1 MRALSFCRHYSGFAL
16 QLLRQTVLKCCNR
29 AERSVF
35 LCAHAGFLL
44 NIESLMTYADRW
56 LLPDGVEEILPAEAK
71 AIDALR
77 RRLLDLYSTWGYDM
91 VIPPLLEYTDSLLIG
106 LGRDVDLLT
115 FKVTDQLSGRTLGIR
130 ADITPQTAR
139 MDAHSFNRAG
149 ANRLCYA
156 GHVVHTRPKNP
167 LATRTPIQAGLELY
181 GESGIA
187 ADIEVVSL
195 LLESLS
201 LAGLSCQHIDL
212 GHVGIYRAIA
222 ADAHLS
228 QEQEETFF
236 ELLQRKAM
244 TEIRDWV
251 EANIQDAA
259 VAALFL
265 ALPGLAGDQ
274 SVLQKARDL
283 FADLP
288 GAQLAVE
295 QLSQVAKVIEQRY
308 PSAELYF
315 DLGELRGYHYL
326 TGLVFAAF
334 APGYG
339 NPIASGGRYDHIGE
353 VFGRA
358 RPATGFAV
366 DITAISKLGLLP
378 RTLSTA
384 IAVVESDDPLQWKT
398 INELRQSGERVIN
411 VSSTA
416 NLAELGCDRALVL
429 TNSGY
434 QVQAIS

>member
-1 MRALSFCRHYSGFAL
+1 
-16 QLLRQTVLKCCNR
+16 
-29 AERSVF
+29 
-35 LCAHAGFLL
+35 
-44 NIESLMTYADRW
+44 MTYADRW

-71 AIDALR
+71 AIDSLR

-139 MDAHSFNRAG
+139 MDAHSFKRTG

-167 LATRTPIQAGLELY
+167 LATRTPIQAGLEFY
-181 GESGIA
+181 GESTIA

-201 LAGLSCQHIDL
+201 VAGLPRQHIDL

-222 ADAHLS
+222 AAAGLSKVQEDA
-228 QEQEETFF
+228 FF
-236 ELLQRKAM
+236 ELLQRKAT
-244 TEIRDWV
+244 TEIRVWV
-251 EANIQDAA
+251 DTNIDDTSM
-259 VAALFL
+259 AALFL
-265 ALPGLAGDQ
+265 ALPGLAGNKT
-274 SVLQKARDL
+274 VLQKAREL
-283 FADLP
+283 FVALP
-288 GAQLAVE
+288 AAQAAVD
-295 QLSQVAKVIEQRY
+295 QLDQVAQVIEQRY
-308 PSAELYF
+308 PNAELYF

-366 DITAISKLGLLP
+366 DITAISKLGLLHKEQV
-378 RTLSTA
+378 SA
-384 IAVVESDDPLQWKT
+384 IAVVENSDPAQWQAVQD
-398 INELRQSGERVIN
+398 LRQQGERVVA
-411 VSSTA
+411 VSGEA
-416 NLAELGCDRALVL
+416 DLAELGCDRQLLLRNGSYQLV
-429 TNSGY
+429 
-434 QVQAIS
+434 AC

>member
-1 MRALSFCRHYSGFAL
+1 MP
-16 QLLRQTVLKCCNR
+16 
-29 AERSVF
+29 
-35 LCAHAGFLL
+35 
-44 NIESLMTYADRW
+44 YADRW
-56 LLPDGVEEILPAEAK
+56 LFPEGVEEILPAEAK
-71 AIDALR
+71 AIDTLR

-139 MDAHSFNRAG
+139 MDAHSFHRTG

-167 LATRTPIQAGLELY
+167 LATRTPIQAGLEFY
-181 GESGIA
+181 GEPGIA

-195 LLESLS
+195 LLESLAV
-201 LAGLSCQHIDL
+201 AGLPRQHIDL

-222 ADAHLS
+222 ASAGLTKV
-228 QEQEETFF
+228 QEETFF
-236 ELLQRKAM
+236 ELLQRKAT
-244 TEIRDWV
+244 TEIRTWV
-251 EANIQDAA
+251 EANIRDSVTAN
-259 VAALFL
+259 LFL
-265 ALPGLAGDQ
+265 ALPGLAGDK
-274 SVLQKARDL
+274 SVLQKAKAL
-283 FADLP
+283 FSGLQA
-288 GAQLAVE
+288 AQDAVE
-295 QLSQVAKVIEQRY
+295 QLLQVAEIIEQRY

-378 RTLSTA
+378 RASLRA
-384 IAVVESDDPLQWKT
+384 IAVIESTDPLQWQAVRD
-398 INELRQSGERVIN
+398 LRLQGERVVN
-411 VSSTA
+411 VGATSDFE
-416 NLAELGCDRALVL
+416 ELGCNRQLVL
-429 TNSGY
+429 QDGRY
-434 QVQAIS
+434 QVQAID

>member
-1 MRALSFCRHYSGFAL
+1 
-16 QLLRQTVLKCCNR
+16 
-29 AERSVF
+29 
-35 LCAHAGFLL
+35 
-44 NIESLMTYADRW
+44 MTYADRW

-71 AIDALR
+71 AIDTLR

-139 MDAHSFNRAG
+139 MDAHSFHRAG

-181 GESGIA
+181 GEPSIA

-195 LLESLS
+195 LLESLRV
-201 LAGLSCQHIDL
+201 AGLARQHIDL

-222 ADAHLS
+222 TSAGLTKI
-228 QEQEETFF
+228 QEETFF

-244 TEIRDWV
+244 TEICTWV
-251 EANIQDAA
+251 ESTIRQPAIAD
-259 VAALFL
+259 LFL
-265 ALPGLAGDQ
+265 ALPGLAGDK
-274 SVLQKARDL
+274 SVLQKARTL
-283 FADLP
+283 FAGLDDALY
-288 GAQLAVE
+288 AVDQLA
-295 QLSQVAKVIEQRY
+295 QVANVIEQRY
-308 PSAELYF
+308 PAAELYF

-326 TGLVFAAF
+326 TGMVFAAF

-378 RTLSTA
+378 RTFIGA
-384 IAVVESDDPLQWKT
+384 IAVVESNDQLQWQK
-398 INELRQSGERVIN
+398 ISELRSLGERVIS
-411 VSSTA
+411 VGASADLS
-416 NLAELGCDRALVL
+416 ELGCDRVL
-429 TNSGY
+429 ILQDGQY
-434 QVQAIS
+434 QIQRLN

>member
-1 MRALSFCRHYSGFAL
+1 
-16 QLLRQTVLKCCNR
+16 
-29 AERSVF
+29 
-35 LCAHAGFLL
+35 
-44 NIESLMTYADRW
+44 MTYADRW

-71 AIDALR
+71 AIDSLR

-167 LATRTPIQAGLELY
+167 LATRTPIQAGLEFY
-181 GESGIA
+181 GEPGIA

-195 LLESLS
+195 LLESLQI
-201 LAGLSCQHIDL
+201 AGLPRLHIDV

-222 ADAHLS
+222 ADAGLTKL
-228 QEQEETFF
+228 QEDAFF
-236 ELLQRKAM
+236 ELLQRKAT
-244 TEIRDWV
+244 TEIRAW
-251 EANIQDAA
+251 
-259 VAALFL
+259 VAATITDATKAELFL
-265 ALPGLAGDQ
+265 LLPTLAGDK
-274 SVLQKARDL
+274 SVLQKARNL
-283 FADLP
+283 FA
-288 GAQLAVE
+288 GVKAAQLAVD
-295 QLSQVAKVIEQRY
+295 QLDQVAQVIEQRY
-308 PSAELYF
+308 PLAELYF

-326 TGLVFAAF
+326 TGMVFAAF

-378 RTLSTA
+378 KTNVSA
-384 IAVVESDDPLQWKT
+384 IAVVETGDAQQWQA
-398 INELRQSGERVIN
+398 IQSLRVQGQRVMT
-411 VSSTA
+411 VSA
-416 NLAELGCDRALVL
+416 AADLEELGCDRQLL
-429 TNSGY
+429 LQDGRY
-434 QVQAIS
+434 QVVAA

>member
-1 MRALSFCRHYSGFAL
+1 
-16 QLLRQTVLKCCNR
+16 
-29 AERSVF
+29 
-35 LCAHAGFLL
+35 
-44 NIESLMTYADRW
+44 MTYADRW

-71 AIDALR
+71 AIDGLR

-139 MDAHSFNRAG
+139 MDAHSYSHTG

-167 LATRTPIQAGLELY
+167 LATRTPIQAGLEFY
-181 GESGIA
+181 GESGVV

-195 LLESLS
+195 LLESLQV
-201 LAGLSCQHIDL
+201 AGLPRLHIDL

-222 ADAHLS
+222 ADAGLS
-228 QEQEETFF
+228 KIQEDTFF
-236 ELLQRKAM
+236 ELLQRKAT
-244 TEIRDWV
+244 TEIPAWV
-251 EANIQDAA
+251 ATNISEASQAE
-259 VAALFL
+259 LFL
-265 ALPGLAGDQ
+265 ALPSLAGDKT
-274 SVLQKARDL
+274 VLRKAREL
-283 FADLP
+283 FNGVKA
-288 GAQLAVE
+288 A
-295 QLSQVAKVIEQRY
+295 QVAVDQLDEVARIIEQRY
-308 PSAELYF
+308 PAAGLYF

-366 DITAISKLGLLP
+366 DITAISKLGLLA
-378 RTLSTA
+378 RSDVSA
-384 IAVVESDDPLQWKT
+384 IAVVETGDAQQWQMIQT
-398 INELRQSGERVIN
+398 LRQQGQRVIA
-411 VSSTA
+411 VSNGA
-416 NLAELGCDRALVL
+416 NFAELGCDRQLL
-429 TNSGY
+429 LLDGCY
-434 QVQAIS
+434 QVVAL

>member
-1 MRALSFCRHYSGFAL
+1 
-16 QLLRQTVLKCCNR
+16 
-29 AERSVF
+29 
-35 LCAHAGFLL
+35 
-44 NIESLMTYADRW
+44 MTYADRW

-71 AIDALR
+71 AIDSLR

-139 MDAHSFNRAG
+139 MDAHSFNRTG

-167 LATRTPIQAGLELY
+167 LATRTPIQAGLEFY
-181 GESGIA
+181 GEPGVA

-195 LLESLS
+195 LLESLQ
-201 LAGLSCQHIDL
+201 LAGLPRLHIDL

-222 ADAHLS
+222 ADAGLTKA
-228 QEQEETFF
+228 QEDTFF
-236 ELLQRKAM
+236 ELLQRKAT
-244 TEIRDWV
+244 TEIRTWV
-251 EANIQDAA
+251 DANIADQTKAQ
-259 VAALFL
+259 LFL
-265 ALPGLAGDQ
+265 SLPGLAGNK
-274 SVLQKARDL
+274 SVLQKARQL
-283 FADLP
+283 FGKVMA
-288 GAQLAVE
+288 A
-295 QLSQVAKVIEQRY
+295 QVAVDQLDKVASIIEQRY
-308 PSAELYF
+308 PTAELYF

-366 DITAISKLGLLP
+366 DITAISKLGLLKKIGIP
-378 RTLSTA
+378 AVAVIESSDANQWQA
-384 IAVVESDDPLQWKT
+384 IQNLREQGQRVVAVGD
-398 INELRQSGERVIN
+398 G
-411 VSSTA
+411 A
-416 NLAELGCDRALVL
+416 NLVELGCDRQLL
-429 TNSGY
+429 FQDGCY
-434 QVQAIS
+434 QVVAL

>member
-1 MRALSFCRHYSGFAL
+1 
-16 QLLRQTVLKCCNR
+16 
-29 AERSVF
+29 
-35 LCAHAGFLL
+35 
-44 NIESLMTYADRW
+44 MTYADRW
-56 LLPDGVEEILPAEAK
+56 LLPDGVEEILPLEAK
-71 AIDALR
+71 AIDSLR

-139 MDAHSFNRAG
+139 MDAHSFNRTG

-167 LATRTPIQAGLELY
+167 LATRTPIQAGLEFY
-181 GESGIA
+181 GESGVA

-195 LLESLS
+195 LLESLQV
-201 LAGLSCQHIDL
+201 AGLPRLHIDL

-222 ADAHLS
+222 ADAGLNKT
-228 QEQEETFF
+228 QEETFF
-236 ELLQRKAM
+236 ELLQRKAT
-244 TEIRDWV
+244 TEIRVWV
-251 EANIQDAA
+251 AENIADPAKA
-259 VAALFL
+259 ELFL
-265 ALPGLAGDQ
+265 MLPRLAGNK
-274 SVLQKARDL
+274 SVLQSAREL
-283 FADLP
+283 FADVKA
-288 GAQLAVE
+288 AQAAVD
-295 QLSQVAKVIEQRY
+295 QLDEVARVIEQRY
-308 PSAELYF
+308 PAAELYF

-366 DITAISKLGLLP
+366 DITAISKLGLLGKI
-378 RTLSTA
+378 SVAA
-384 IAVVESDDPLQWKT
+384 IAVVETGDAQQWQA
-398 INELRQSGERVIN
+398 IQRLRQQGQRVIA
-411 VSSTA
+411 VSRDA
-416 NLAELGCDRALVL
+416 DLAALGCDRQLL
-429 TNSGY
+429 LKDGQY
-434 QVQAIS
+434 QVISL

>member
-1 MRALSFCRHYSGFAL
+1 
-16 QLLRQTVLKCCNR
+16 
-29 AERSVF
+29 
-35 LCAHAGFLL
+35 
-44 NIESLMTYADRW
+44 MTYADRW

-71 AIDALR
+71 AIDSLR

-139 MDAHSFNRAG
+139 MDAHSFKRNG

-156 GHVVHTRPKNP
+156 GHVVHTRPKHP

-181 GESGIA
+181 GEPTIA

-195 LLESLS
+195 LLESLT
-201 LAGLSCQHIDL
+201 LAGLPRQHIDL

-222 ADAHLS
+222 AASGLSKAQEDA
-228 QEQEETFF
+228 FF
-236 ELLQRKAM
+236 ELLQRKAA
-244 TEIRDWV
+244 TEIRLWV
-251 EANIQDAA
+251 DANIGDPTSAA
-259 VAALFL
+259 WFL
-265 ALPGLAGDQ
+265 ALPALAGDKT
-274 SVLQKARDL
+274 VLRKAREL
-283 FADLP
+283 FVTLP
-288 GAQLAVE
+288 AAQAAVD
-295 QLSQVAKVIEQRY
+295 QLDQVAQIIEQRY
-308 PSAELYF
+308 PNAELYF

-366 DITAISKLGLLP
+366 DITAISKLGLLHKGQVA
-378 RTLSTA
+378 A
-384 IAVVESDDPLQWKT
+384 IAVVGNTDPAQWQAVQ
-398 INELRQSGERVIN
+398 ELRQQGERVVAVN
-411 VSSTA
+411 GEA
-416 NLAELGCDRALVL
+416 DAAELGCDRQLL
-429 TNSGY
+429 LQNGSY
-434 QVQAIS
+434 QVVAR

>member
-1 MRALSFCRHYSGFAL
+1 
-16 QLLRQTVLKCCNR
+16 
-29 AERSVF
+29 
-35 LCAHAGFLL
+35 
-44 NIESLMTYADRW
+44 MTYADRW
-56 LLPDGVEEILPAEAK
+56 LLPDGVEEILPVEAK
-71 AIDALR
+71 AIDSLR

-139 MDAHSFNRAG
+139 MDAHSFKRTG

-167 LATRTPIQAGLELY
+167 LATRTPIQAGLEFY
-181 GESGIA
+181 GEPGIA

-195 LLESLS
+195 LLESLET
-201 LAGLSCQHIDL
+201 AGLSRQHIDL

-222 ADAHLS
+222 ADAALS
-228 QEQEETFF
+228 KAQEDAFF
-236 ELLQRKAM
+236 ELLQRKAT
-244 TEIRDWV
+244 TEIRNWV
-251 EANIQDAA
+251 AANIGDVNKAL
-259 VAALFL
+259 LFL
-265 ALPGLAGDQ
+265 ALPSLAGDKQ
-274 SVLQKARDL
+274 VLTKAREL
-283 FADLP
+283 FSQVPAAQAAVD
-288 GAQLAVE
+288 QLA
-295 QLSQVAKVIEQRY
+295 QVAQVIEQRY
-308 PSAELYF
+308 PNAELYF

-366 DITAISKLGLLP
+366 DITAISKLGLLHKGEV
-378 RTLSTA
+378 TA
-384 IAVVESDDPLQWKT
+384 IAVVETTDLAQWQAVQA
-398 INELRQSGERVIN
+398 LRQQGERVVAVN
-411 VSSTA
+411 GDA
-416 NLAELGCDRALVL
+416 DLAELGCNRQLVL
-429 TNSGY
+429 RDGSY
-434 QVQAIS
+434 QVVAA

>member
-1 MRALSFCRHYSGFAL
+1 
-16 QLLRQTVLKCCNR
+16 
-29 AERSVF
+29 
-35 LCAHAGFLL
+35 
-44 NIESLMTYADRW
+44 MTYADRW

-71 AIDALR
+71 AIDSLR

-139 MDAHSFNRAG
+139 MDAHSFKRTG

-167 LATRTPIQAGLELY
+167 LATRTPIQAGLEFY
-181 GESGIA
+181 GESTIA

-201 LAGLSCQHIDL
+201 VAGLPRQHIDL

-222 ADAHLS
+222 AAAGLSKVQEDA
-228 QEQEETFF
+228 FF
-236 ELLQRKAM
+236 ELLQRKAT
-244 TEIRDWV
+244 TEIRVWV
-251 EANIQDAA
+251 DTNIDDTST
-259 VAALFL
+259 AALFL
-265 ALPGLAGDQ
+265 ALPGLAGNKT
-274 SVLQKARDL
+274 VLQKAREL
-283 FADLP
+283 FVALP
-288 GAQLAVE
+288 AAQAAVD
-295 QLSQVAKVIEQRY
+295 QLDQVAQVIEQRY
-308 PSAELYF
+308 PNAELYF

-366 DITAISKLGLLP
+366 DITAVSKLGLLHKEQV
-378 RTLSTA
+378 SA
-384 IAVVESDDPLQWKT
+384 IAVVENSDPAQWQAVQD
-398 INELRQSGERVIN
+398 LRQQGERVVA
-411 VSSTA
+411 VSGEA
-416 NLAELGCDRALVL
+416 DLAELGCDRQLLLRNGSYQLV
-429 TNSGY
+429 
-434 QVQAIS
+434 AC

>member
-1 MRALSFCRHYSGFAL
+1 
-16 QLLRQTVLKCCNR
+16 
-29 AERSVF
+29 
-35 LCAHAGFLL
+35 
-44 NIESLMTYADRW
+44 MTYADRW

-71 AIDALR
+71 AIDSLR

-139 MDAHSFNRAG
+139 MDAHSFNRTG

-156 GHVVHTRPKNP
+156 GHVVHTRPKSP
-167 LATRTPIQAGLELY
+167 LATRTPIQAGLEFY
-181 GESGIA
+181 GESGVV

-195 LLESLS
+195 LLESLQV
-201 LAGLSCQHIDL
+201 AGLPRLHIDL

-222 ADAHLS
+222 ADAALTKA
-228 QEQEETFF
+228 QEDTFF
-236 ELLQRKAM
+236 ELLQRKAT
-244 TEIRDWV
+244 TEIRAWV
-251 EANIQDAA
+251 DANIADATKA
-259 VAALFL
+259 QLFL
-265 ALPGLAGDQ
+265 SLPTLAGNKP
-274 SVLQKARDL
+274 VLQKARDL
-283 FADLP
+283 FESVKAAQAAVD
-288 GAQLAVE
+288 QLAE
-295 QLSQVAKVIEQRY
+295 VARVIEQRY
-308 PSAELYF
+308 PAAELYF

-366 DITAISKLGLLP
+366 DITAISKLGLLTKVGAP
-378 RTLSTA
+378 A
-384 IAVVESDDPLQWKT
+384 IAVIETGDVQQWAA
-398 INELRQSGERVIN
+398 IQSLRHQGQRIIS
-411 VSSTA
+411 VSTDT
-416 NLAELGCDRALVL
+416 NLTELGCDRQLL
-429 TNSGY
+429 LSDGHY
-434 QVQAIS
+434 QVVAL

>member
-1 MRALSFCRHYSGFAL
+1 
-16 QLLRQTVLKCCNR
+16 
-29 AERSVF
+29 
-35 LCAHAGFLL
+35 
-44 NIESLMTYADRW
+44 MTYADRW

-71 AIDALR
+71 AIDSLR

-139 MDAHSFNRAG
+139 MDAHSFKRSG

-167 LATRTPIQAGLELY
+167 LATRTPIQAGLEFY
-181 GESGIA
+181 GEPTIA

-195 LLESLS
+195 LLESLA
-201 LAGLSCQHIDL
+201 LAGLPRQHIDL

-222 ADAHLS
+222 AAAGLSKVQEDA
-228 QEQEETFF
+228 FF
-236 ELLQRKAM
+236 ELLQRKAS
-244 TEIRDWV
+244 TEIRVWV
-251 EANIQDAA
+251 AANIGDTSA
-259 VAALFL
+259 AALFL
-265 ALPGLAGDQ
+265 ALPTLAGDK
-274 SVLQKARDL
+274 SVLHKARQL
-283 FADLP
+283 FEAVP
-288 GAQLAVE
+288 AAQAAVD
-295 QLSQVAKVIEQRY
+295 QLDQVAQVIEQRY
-308 PSAELYF
+308 PNAELYF

-366 DITAISKLGLLP
+366 DITAISKLGLLHKGQV
-378 RTLSTA
+378 SA
-384 IAVVESDDPLQWKT
+384 IAVLESSDPAQWQAVQD
-398 INELRQSGERVIN
+398 LRQQGERVVA
-411 VSSTA
+411 VSGEA
-416 NLAELGCDRALVL
+416 DLAELGCDRQLLLREGSYHVVAR
-429 TNSGY
+429 
-434 QVQAIS
+434 

>member
-1 MRALSFCRHYSGFAL
+1 
-16 QLLRQTVLKCCNR
+16 
-29 AERSVF
+29 
-35 LCAHAGFLL
+35 
-44 NIESLMTYADRW
+44 MTYADRW

-71 AIDALR
+71 AIDSLR

-139 MDAHSFNRAG
+139 MDAHSFNSTG

-167 LATRTPIQAGLELY
+167 LATRTPIQAGLEFY
-181 GESGIA
+181 GEPGVA

-195 LLESLS
+195 LLESLQ
-201 LAGLSCQHIDL
+201 LAGLPRLHIDL

-222 ADAHLS
+222 ADAGLTKA
-228 QEQEETFF
+228 QEDTFF
-236 ELLQRKAM
+236 ELLQRKAT
-244 TEIRDWV
+244 TEIRTWV
-251 EANIQDAA
+251 DANIADQTKAQ
-259 VAALFL
+259 LFL
-265 ALPGLAGDQ
+265 SLPGLAGNK
-274 SVLQKARDL
+274 SVLQKARQL
-283 FADLP
+283 FGNVVA
-288 GAQLAVE
+288 A
-295 QLSQVAKVIEQRY
+295 QVAVDQLDKVASIIEQRY
-308 PSAELYF
+308 PTAELYF

-366 DITAISKLGLLP
+366 DITAISKLGLLKKIGIP
-378 RTLSTA
+378 AVAVIESSDANQWQA
-384 IAVVESDDPLQWKT
+384 IQNLREQGQRVVAVGD
-398 INELRQSGERVIN
+398 G
-411 VSSTA
+411 A
-416 NLAELGCDRALVL
+416 NLVELGCDRQLL
-429 TNSGY
+429 FQDGCY
-434 QVQAIS
+434 QVVAL

>member
-1 MRALSFCRHYSGFAL
+1 
-16 QLLRQTVLKCCNR
+16 
-29 AERSVF
+29 
-35 LCAHAGFLL
+35 
-44 NIESLMTYADRW
+44 MTYADRW

-115 FKVTDQLSGRTLGIR
+115 FKVTDQLSGRTLGLR

-139 MDAHSFNRAG
+139 MDAHSFHRSG

-156 GHVVHTRPKNP
+156 GHVVHTRPKNL
-167 LATRTPIQAGLELY
+167 LATRTPIQAGLEFY

-201 LAGLSCQHIDL
+201 IAGLAHQHIDL

-222 ADAHLS
+222 ASAGLS
-228 QEQEETFF
+228 KVQEETFF
-236 ELLQRKAM
+236 ELLQRKAT
-244 TEIRDWV
+244 TEIRVWV
-251 EANIQDAA
+251 AANINDAETA
-259 VAALFL
+259 NLFL
-265 ALPGLAGDQ
+265 ALPGLAGDK
-274 SVLQKARDL
+274 SVLQEAKEL
-283 FADLP
+283 FSGLVA
-288 GAQLAVE
+288 AQQAVE
-295 QLSQVAKVIEQRY
+295 QLVQVAEIIEQRY
-308 PSAELYF
+308 PAAELYF

-378 RTLSTA
+378 RKSLNA
-384 IAVVESDDPLQWKT
+384 IAVIESADPLQWRAVS
-398 INELRQSGERVIN
+398 ELRQQGERVVN
-411 VSSTA
+411 VNATSD
-416 NLAELGCDRALVL
+416 LGELGCDRHLIL
-429 TNSGY
+429 RDGHY
-434 QVQAIS
+434 QVLAI